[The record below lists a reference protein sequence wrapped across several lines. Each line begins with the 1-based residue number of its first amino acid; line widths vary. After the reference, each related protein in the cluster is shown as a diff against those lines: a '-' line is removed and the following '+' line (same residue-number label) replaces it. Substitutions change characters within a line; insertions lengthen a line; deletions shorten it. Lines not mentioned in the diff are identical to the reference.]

1 MMTILLERSKRPNEE
16 NKYRKKGWSCL
27 TPVTIS
33 VSSWVERETGSKKL
47 EGYANNNIE
56 HEYPYIYMLASL
68 TEH

>member
-33 VSSWVERETGSKKL
+33 VSSRVERETGSKKL
-47 EGYANNNIE
+47 EGCANYNIE